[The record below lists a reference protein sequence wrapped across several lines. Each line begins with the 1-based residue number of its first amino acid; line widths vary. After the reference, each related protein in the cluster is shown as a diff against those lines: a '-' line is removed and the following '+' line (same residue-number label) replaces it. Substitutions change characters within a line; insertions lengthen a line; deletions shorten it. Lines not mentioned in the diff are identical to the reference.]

1 MTNSQLESNY
11 SISNLTVAELEALI
25 TKIVQKVIREEI
37 RNKEVEKETVQS
49 QDKPNHLDYDRTP
62 RPFGLWRGKVQMSD
76 NFDVL
81 PESIAAA
88 FAGEEE

>member
-37 RNKEVEKETVQS
+37 GNKKVEKEIVQS
-49 QDKPNHLDYDRTP
+49 RFVPNHLDYDQTP
-62 RPFGLWRGKVQMSD
+62 RPFGLWRGRVQMSD
-76 NFDVL
+76 DFDVL

-88 FAGEEE
+88 FAGEKE

>member
-1 MTNSQLESNY
+1 MTNSQMESNY

-37 RNKEVEKETVQS
+37 RNKKVEKEIVQS
-49 QDKPNHLDYDRTP
+49 HEMPNNINYAQTP
-62 RPFGLWRGKVQMSD
+62 RPFGLWRGRVQMSD
-76 NFDVL
+76 DFDVL

-88 FAGEEE
+88 FSGDSE